1 MVSCHLCQ
9 TYAVIQP
16 LLQNKPCTLS
26 LGWLMKMSIVNF
38 IIVLYFCSM
47 CLQQKNQFTFK
58 TGKFPTWHEAP
69 VCLYMSGNPCVYLLR
84 KCACVS
90 HKISWIVKQKI
101 SKHAYKCKVISKSR
115 FPFFFFIL
123 RNHMRAE
130 STSVLRYLQLNCI

>member
-1 MVSCHLCQ
+1 MSFEGFCLIVLTLFSHTKIISNRYLISIVSIYLVSRHLCQ

-16 LLQNKPCTLS
+16 LLQNES

-47 CLQQKNQFTFK
+47 WLQQKNQFTFK
-58 TGKFPTWHEAP
+58 TGKFPTTRHEAP

-84 KCACVS
+84 KCVSCVS

-101 SKHAYKCKVISKSR
+101 SKHA
-115 FPFFFFIL
+115 
-123 RNHMRAE
+123 
-130 STSVLRYLQLNCI
+130 